1 MTIQLQLS
9 HTFVERENELS
20 SAAWQ
25 LQATKRNQLLGQRN
39 MVTLLSGNHNVD
51 TLLLNLRTVS
61 FTYTNWHEVSVKST
75 NKNNVSIGTFD

>member
-75 NKNNVSIGTFD
+75 KKNNVSIGTFD